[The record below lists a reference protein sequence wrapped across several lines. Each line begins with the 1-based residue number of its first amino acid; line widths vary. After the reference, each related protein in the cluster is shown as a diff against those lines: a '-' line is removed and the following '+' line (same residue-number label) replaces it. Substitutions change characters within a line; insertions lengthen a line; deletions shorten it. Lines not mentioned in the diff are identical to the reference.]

1 MQRIVPACVSL
12 VTALLLA
19 GCSAIDFAY
28 NNAPGFVASEAN
40 DAFDL
45 NDAQKAEVEARL
57 QRFFSWHR
65 QQELPRYREFLESA
79 AVTIADGVSATEF
92 LEMSD
97 ELRRAWQRSLAR
109 GIEDLSDLA
118 RSLTPQ
124 QIEHY
129 EQYFRDNS
137 SEYDDYLQMSAQQR
151 EIFRVQRGLERLE
164 DWFGDFGYIQ
174 RKQISERLQQLPDFY
189 SDWIRYREARQRA
202 FVKALRAASTSDI
215 SQQQWHFILLDP
227 STDYALAFEQA
238 RRAYWQTYAQMIED
252 ISKGFSKAQLRHA
265 VERLRTYAEIAD
277 GLARKD

>member
-12 VTALLLA
+12 VAALLLS

-40 DAFDL
+40 EAFDL
-45 NDAQKAEVEARL
+45 NDAQNAEVEARL

-65 QQELPRYREFLESA
+65 QQELPRYREFFESA

-92 LEMSD
+92 LELSD
-97 ELRRAWQRSLAR
+97 ELRLAWQRSLAR

-118 RSLTPQ
+118 LSLTPR

-151 EIFRVQRGLERLE
+151 EILRVQRGLERLE

-174 RKQISERLQQLPDFY
+174 RKQISERLQQLPEFY
-189 SDWIRYREARQRA
+189 PDWIRYREARQQA
-202 FVKALRAASTSDI
+202 FVKALRAASTSGN

-227 STDYALAFEQA
+227 STDYARPFEQA
-238 RRAYWQTYAQMIED
+238 RRAYWQTYGQMIED
-252 ISKGFSKAQLRHA
+252 ISRGFSKAQLRHA
-265 VERLRTYAEIAD
+265 VERLQNYAEIAE
-277 GLARKD
+277 GLARND

>member
-12 VTALLLA
+12 IAALLLA
-19 GCSAIDFAY
+19 GCSAIDYAY
-28 NNAPGFVASEAN
+28 DNAPGFVASEAD

-45 NDAQKAEVEARL
+45 NEAQNAEVEARL

-65 QQELPRYREFLESA
+65 QQELPRYREFLDGA
-79 AVTIADGVSATEF
+79 AVTIADGISATEF

-97 ELRRAWQRSLAR
+97 ELRLAWQRSLAR

-118 RSLTPQ
+118 LSLTPQ
-124 QIEHY
+124 QIEHF

-151 EIFRVQRGLERLE
+151 EIFRVQRGLKRLE

-174 RKQISERLQQLPDFY
+174 RKQISERLQQLPEFY
-189 SDWIRYREARQRA
+189 PDWIRYREARQRA
-202 FVKALRAASTSDI
+202 FVKALRAASTTNI

-227 STDYALAFEQA
+227 STDYARAFEQA
-238 RRAYWQTYAQMIED
+238 RRAYWLTYAQMIED

-265 VERLRTYAEIAD
+265 VERLQNYAEIAD
-277 GLARKD
+277 RLASND